1 MKKISLYILIIVSLI
16 AFFSI
21 KSSTINFDQK
31 YQDLSIKAD
40 KSMVFGDLVIGFSD
54 KFSLTVS
61 AKDYEEKTFLFSHSD
76 KVSTI
81 NLKKQ
86 NIALELKFNPKVKK
100 EKLKIYINEKQVLL
114 NEKIFLVPGEY
125 NLKVLSEEFLKF
137 EKKFNLGSKDTSKEF
152 LVELKK
158 KDENKVKFEIK
169 TTPRAAQIF
178 IDGEFVGDS
187 PVSINLNKI
196 SQRIEIAKIGYDSVI
211 FPLEKIKDLS
221 LLDVNLN
228 PELGEVEFLSEPKAE
243 VFINKKYIG
252 VTPIILKL
260 QTVKQDY
267 ELIKENYRSIKGSIT
282 PNSDRKL
289 KISRSLLTEKEALI
303 KDARKNL
310 TNTVGI
316 SFELISP
323 SNVVVGS
330 YPDEIRRK
338 RNETI
343 KNVQLSRHFIV
354 SKFLITESQF
364 FLSKGSGS
372 GSKELPIRNISW
384 EEAAEFCNWL
394 SKKEGYKPFYLFK
407 ENGSYELNV
416 NSTGYRLLTEAEWEY
431 VARGSARKIY
441 PWGNEQEIS
450 EAVGNFA
457 DESLNGEVNFY
468 IKNYYDDYKER
479 SPIDAFLPNEKGLHD
494 LGGNLSEW
502 VTDFYS
508 EDLISS
514 KEVLK
519 NYLGPEFGNSHVVK
533 GSNYLSSSYHE
544 LGYSF
549 RNNGEVASD
558 VVGFRIARWVY

>member
-1 MKKISLYILIIVSLI
+1 MKKISLYILIVISLL

-21 KSSTINFDQK
+21 KSSTINFDQE
-31 YQDLSIKAD
+31 YQDLNIEAE

-54 KFSLTVS
+54 TFSLTVS
-61 AKDYEEKTFLFSHSD
+61 AKNYEKKTFLFSHSN

-100 EKLKIYINEKQVLL
+100 EKLKIYINEKQVLV

-125 NLKVLSEEFLKF
+125 NLKILSEEFLKF
-137 EKKFNLGSKDTSKEF
+137 EKKFNLGSKDTFKEF

-158 KDENKVKFEIK
+158 KDENIAKFEIK

-187 PVSINLNKI
+187 PVSINLDKI
-196 SQRIEIAKIGYDSVI
+196 SQRIEIAKIGYESVI

-221 LLDVNLN
+221 LLEVNLN

-252 VTPIILKL
+252 VTPINLKL
-260 QTVKQDY
+260 QTIKQDY
-267 ELIKENYRSIKGSIT
+267 ELIRENYRSIKGSIT
-282 PNSDRKL
+282 PNSARKL

-303 KDARKNL
+303 EEARKSLKNSI
-310 TNTVGI
+310 GI
-316 SFELISP
+316 SFELFSP
-323 SNVVVGS
+323 INVVVGS

-343 KNVQLSRHFIV
+343 KKVQLSRHFIV

-372 GSKELPIRNISW
+372 GSKELPIRNVSW
-384 EEAAEFCNWL
+384 EEAAAFCNWL

>member
-1 MKKISLYILIIVSLI
+1 MKKISLYILIVISLL

-21 KSSTINFDQK
+21 KSSTINFDQE
-31 YQDLSIKAD
+31 YQDLNIEAE

-54 KFSLTVS
+54 TFNLTVS
-61 AKDYEEKTFLFSHSD
+61 AKNYEKKTFLFSHSN

-100 EKLKIYINEKQVLL
+100 EKLKIYINEKQVLV

-125 NLKVLSEEFLKF
+125 NLKILSEEFLKF
-137 EKKFNLGSKDTSKEF
+137 EKKFNLGSKDTFKEF

-158 KDENKVKFEIK
+158 KDENIAKFEIK

-178 IDGEFVGDS
+178 IDGEFAGDS
-187 PVSINLNKI
+187 PVSINLDKI
-196 SQRIEIAKIGYDSVI
+196 SQRIEIAKIGYESVI

-221 LLDVNLN
+221 LLEVNLN

-252 VTPIILKL
+252 VTPINLKL
-260 QTVKQDY
+260 QTIKQDY
-267 ELIKENYRSIKGSIT
+267 ELIRENYRSIKGSIT
-282 PNSDRKL
+282 PNSARKL

-303 KDARKNL
+303 EEARKSLKNSI
-310 TNTVGI
+310 GI
-316 SFELISP
+316 SFELFSP
-323 SNVVVGS
+323 INVVVGS

-343 KNVQLSRHFIV
+343 KKVQLSRHFIV

-372 GSKELPIRNISW
+372 GSKELPIRNVSW
-384 EEAAEFCNWL
+384 EEAAAFCNWL

>member
-1 MKKISLYILIIVSLI
+1 MKKLSLYILTIISLL

-21 KSSTINFDQK
+21 KSSTINFDKK
-31 YQDLSIKAD
+31 YQDLNIKAN
-40 KSMVFGDLVIGFSD
+40 KSMIFGDLVIGFSD
-54 KFSLTVS
+54 NFSLTVS
-61 AKDYEEKTFLFSHSD
+61 AKDYEEKTFLFSHSN

-86 NIALELKFNPKVKK
+86 NIGLELRFNPKVKK
-100 EKLKIYINEKQVLL
+100 EKLKIYINEKQVLI

-125 NLKVLSEEFLKF
+125 SLKILSEEFLKF
-137 EKKFNLGSKDTSKEF
+137 EKKFNISPQDTLKEF

-169 TTPRAAQIF
+169 TTPVAAQVF
-178 IDGEFVGDS
+178 IDGEFFGDS

-196 SQRIEIAKIGYDSVI
+196 SQRIEIAKIGYESVLI
-211 FPLEKIKDLS
+211 PLERIKDLS
-221 LLDVNLN
+221 LIDVNLN
-228 PELGEVEFLSEPKAE
+228 PELGEVEFLSQPKAE
-243 VFINKKYIG
+243 VLINKKSIG
-252 VTPIILKL
+252 ETPITLKL
-260 QTVKQDY
+260 QTIKQDY

-289 KISRSLLTEKEALI
+289 KVSRSLLTEKEALI
-303 KDARKNL
+303 KEARKSL
-310 TNTVGI
+310 TNSIGI

-330 YPDEIRRK
+330 YTDEIRRK

-343 KNVQLSRHFIV
+343 KNIKLSRHFLV
-354 SKFLITESQF
+354 SKFLITEFQF
-364 FLSKGSGS
+364 FLSKATES
-372 GSKELPIRNISW
+372 GSKELPVRNVSW
-384 EEAAEFCNWL
+384 KEAALFCNWL
-394 SKKEGYKPFYLFK
+394 STKEGYKPFYLFK
-407 ENGSYELNV
+407 ENGSYELNT

-431 VARGSARKIY
+431 VARGLARKVY

-457 DESLNGEVNFY
+457 DESLSGEVNFY
-468 IKNYYDDYKER
+468 IQNYYDDYKDR
-479 SPIDAFLPNEKGLHD
+479 SPIDAFAPNEKGLHD

-508 EDLISS
+508 EDLIFSN
-514 KEVLK
+514 EAL
-519 NYLGPEFGNSHVVK
+519 NDYLGPEFGNSHVVK

-544 LGYSF
+544 LGFSF
-549 RNNGEVASD
+549 RDSGEVASD

>member
-1 MKKISLYILIIVSLI
+1 MKKISLYILIIVSLL

-31 YQDLSIKAD
+31 YQDLNIKAD

-61 AKDYEEKTFLFSHSD
+61 AKDYEEKTFLFSHSN

-86 NIALELKFNPKVKK
+86 NIAFELKFDPNIKK
-100 EKLKIYINEKQVLL
+100 EKLKIYINEKQFLL

-125 NLKVLSEEFLKF
+125 NLKILSEEFLKF
-137 EKKFNLGSKDTSKEF
+137 EKKFNISPQDTLKEF

-158 KDENKVKFEIK
+158 KDENIKKFEIK
-169 TTPRAAQIF
+169 TTPGAAQVF

-187 PVSINLNKI
+187 PVSVNQNKI
-196 SQRIEIAKIGYDSVI
+196 SQRIEIAKIGYESVL
-211 FPLEKIKDLS
+211 FPLEKIKNLT

-243 VFINKKYIG
+243 VLVNKKYIG
-252 VTPIILKL
+252 TTPITFKL
-260 QTVKQDY
+260 QTIKQDY
-267 ELIKENYRSIKGSIT
+267 ELIRENYRSIKGSIT
-282 PNSDRKL
+282 PNSSRKL
-289 KISRSLLTEKEALI
+289 KVSRSLLTEKEALI
-303 KDARKNL
+303 KGARKNL
-310 TNTVGI
+310 TNTIGI
-316 SFELISP
+316 SFELFSP

-330 YPDEIRRK
+330 YTDEIRRK

-343 KNVQLSRHFIV
+343 KNIKLSRHFLV

-364 FLSKGSGS
+364 FLSKGTES
-372 GSKELPIRNISW
+372 GSKELPVRNVSW
-384 EEAAEFCNWL
+384 KEAALFCNWL
-394 SKKEGYKPFYLFK
+394 STKEGYKPFYLFK
-407 ENGSYELNV
+407 ENGSYELNTI
-416 NSTGYRLLTEAEWEY
+416 SRGYRLLSEAEWEY

-441 PWGNEQEIS
+441 PWGNEQNIG

-479 SPIDAFLPNEKGLHD
+479 SPVDAFAPNEKGLHD

-508 EDLISS
+508 EDLILSN
-514 KEVLK
+514 EAL
-519 NYLGPEFGNSHVVK
+519 NDYLGPEFGNSHVVK

-544 LGYSF
+544 LGFSF
-549 RNNGEVASD
+549 RDSGEVASD
-558 VVGFRIARWVY
+558 IVGFRIARWVY

>member
-31 YQDLSIKAD
+31 YQDLNIKAD

-100 EKLKIYINEKQVLL
+100 EKLKIYINEKQVLV

-289 KISRSLLTEKEALI
+289 KVSRSLLTEKEALI

>member
-100 EKLKIYINEKQVLL
+100 EKLKIYINEKQVLV

-407 ENGSYELNV
+407 ENESYELNV

>member
-1 MKKISLYILIIVSLI
+1 MKKISLYILVIVSLI

-100 EKLKIYINEKQVLL
+100 EKLKIYINEKQVLV

-228 PELGEVEFLSEPKAE
+228 PELG
-243 VFINKKYIG
+243 
-252 VTPIILKL
+252 KL
-260 QTVKQDY
+260 
-267 ELIKENYRSIKGSIT
+267 
-282 PNSDRKL
+282 
-289 KISRSLLTEKEALI
+289 
-303 KDARKNL
+303 
-310 TNTVGI
+310 
-316 SFELISP
+316 
-323 SNVVVGS
+323 
-330 YPDEIRRK
+330 
-338 RNETI
+338 
-343 KNVQLSRHFIV
+343 
-354 SKFLITESQF
+354 
-364 FLSKGSGS
+364 
-372 GSKELPIRNISW
+372 
-384 EEAAEFCNWL
+384 
-394 SKKEGYKPFYLFK
+394 
-407 ENGSYELNV
+407 
-416 NSTGYRLLTEAEWEY
+416 
-431 VARGSARKIY
+431 
-441 PWGNEQEIS
+441 
-450 EAVGNFA
+450 NF
-457 DESLNGEVNFY
+457 
-468 IKNYYDDYKER
+468 
-479 SPIDAFLPNEKGLHD
+479 
-494 LGGNLSEW
+494 
-502 VTDFYS
+502 
-508 EDLISS
+508 
-514 KEVLK
+514 
-519 NYLGPEFGNSHVVK
+519 
-533 GSNYLSSSYHE
+533 
-544 LGYSF
+544 
-549 RNNGEVASD
+549 
-558 VVGFRIARWVY
+558 

>member
-1 MKKISLYILIIVSLI
+1 MKKISLYILIVISLL

-21 KSSTINFDQK
+21 KSSTINFDQE
-31 YQDLSIKAD
+31 YQDLNIKAD

-54 KFSLTVS
+54 TFSLTVS
-61 AKDYEEKTFLFSHSD
+61 AKNYEKKTFLFSHSN

-86 NIALELKFNPKVKK
+86 NVALELKFNPEVKK
-100 EKLKIYINEKQVLL
+100 EKLKIYINEKQVLV

-125 NLKVLSEEFLKF
+125 NLKILSEEFLKF
-137 EKKFNLGSKDTSKEF
+137 EKKFNISPQDTSKEF

-158 KDENKVKFEIK
+158 KEENKVKFEIK
-169 TTPRAAQIF
+169 TTPRAAQVF

-187 PVSINLNKI
+187 PVSVNLNKI
-196 SQRIEIAKIGYDSVI
+196 SQRIEIDKIGYESVL
-211 FPLEKIKDLS
+211 FPKEKIKDLS
-221 LLDVNLN
+221 LLDINLN

-243 VFINKKYIG
+243 VLINKKYIG
-252 VTPIILKL
+252 ETPINLKL
-260 QTVKQDY
+260 QTIKQNY
-267 ELIKENYRSIKGSIT
+267 ELKKENYRSIKGTIT

-289 KISRSLLTEKEALI
+289 KVSRSLFTEKEALI
-303 KDARKNL
+303 EEARKSL
-310 TNTVGI
+310 KNTVGI
-316 SFELISP
+316 SFELIPP
-323 SNVVVGS
+323 SNIVVGS
-330 YPDEIRRK
+330 YPNEIRRK

-343 KNVQLSRHFIV
+343 KNIKLSRHFLV
-354 SKFLITESQF
+354 SKYLITESQF
-364 FLSKGSGS
+364 FLSKGSES
-372 GSKELPIRNISW
+372 GSKELPIRNVSW
-384 EEAAEFCNWL
+384 KEAALFCNWL
-394 SKKEGYKPFYLFK
+394 STKEGYKPFYLFK
-407 ENGSYELNV
+407 ENGSYELNI

-431 VARGSARKIY
+431 VARGSTRKIY
-441 PWGNEQEIS
+441 PWGNEQDIS

-479 SPIDAFLPNEKGLHD
+479 SPVDAFAPNEKGLHD

-508 EDLISS
+508 EDLILSN
-514 KEVLK
+514 EAL
-519 NYLGPEFGNSHVVK
+519 NDYLGPEFGNSHVVK

-544 LGYSF
+544 LGFSF
-549 RNNGEVASD
+549 RDSGEVASD

>member
-1 MKKISLYILIIVSLI
+1 M
-16 AFFSI
+16 
-21 KSSTINFDQK
+21 
-31 YQDLSIKAD
+31 
-40 KSMVFGDLVIGFSD
+40 
-54 KFSLTVS
+54 
-61 AKDYEEKTFLFSHSD
+61 
-76 KVSTI
+76 
-81 NLKKQ
+81 
-86 NIALELKFNPKVKK
+86 P
-100 EKLKIYINEKQVLL
+100 
-114 NEKIFLVPGEY
+114 EY

>member
-100 EKLKIYINEKQVLL
+100 EKLKIYINEKQVLV

-125 NLKVLSEEFLKF
+125 NLKVLSEDFLKF

-187 PVSINLNKI
+187 PVSIDQNKI

>member
-100 EKLKIYINEKQVLL
+100 EKLKIYINEKQVLV

-338 RNETI
+338 RNESI
-343 KNVQLSRHFIV
+343 KHVQLSRHFIV

-468 IKNYYDDYKER
+468 IKNYYDGYKER
-479 SPIDAFLPNEKGLHD
+479 SPINAFLPNEKGLHD

>member
-1 MKKISLYILIIVSLI
+1 MKKIPLYILIIISLL

-31 YQDLSIKAD
+31 YQDLNIEAD
-40 KSMVFGDLVIGFSD
+40 KSMIFGDLVIGFSD
-54 KFSLTVS
+54 SFSLTVS
-61 AKDYEEKTFLFSHSD
+61 AKNYEEKTFLFNHSN

-86 NIALELKFNPKVKK
+86 NIPLQLEFSQEVKK
-100 EKLKIYINEKQVLL
+100 EKLKIYINEKQVLV

-125 NLKVLSEEFLKF
+125 NLKILSEEFLKF
-137 EKKFNLGSKDTSKEF
+137 EKKFNISSKDTLKEF

-158 KDENKVKFEIK
+158 RDENKAKFEIN
-169 TTPRAAQIF
+169 TTPVAAQIF

-187 PVSINLNKI
+187 PVSVNLNKI
-196 SQRIEIAKIGYDSVI
+196 SQRIEITKIGYESVL
-211 FPLEKIKDLS
+211 FPLEKIKNLT
-221 LLDVNLN
+221 LLDVKLN
-228 PELGEVEFLSEPKAE
+228 PELGEVEFLSKPKAE
-243 VFINKKYIG
+243 ILINKKYIG
-252 VTPIILKL
+252 VTPITLKL
-260 QTVKQDY
+260 QTIKQDY
-267 ELIKENYRSIKGSIT
+267 ELVRKNYRSIKGSIT
-282 PNSDRKL
+282 PNSSRKL
-289 KISRSLLTEKEALI
+289 KVSRSLLTEKEALI
-303 KDARKNL
+303 EEARKSL
-310 TNTVGI
+310 TNSVGI
-316 SFELISP
+316 SFELFSP

-343 KNVQLSRHFIV
+343 KNIQLSRHFLV
-354 SKFLITESQF
+354 SKFLVTESQF
-364 FLSKGSGS
+364 FLSKGSNS

-384 EEAAEFCNWL
+384 EEAAAFCNWL
-394 SKKEGYKPFYLFK
+394 SKKEGYKPFYIFK
-407 ENGSYELNV
+407 ENGSYELNI

-431 VARGSARKIY
+431 IARGSDRKIY
-441 PWGNEQEIS
+441 PWGNVQEVS

-479 SPIDAFLPNEKGLHD
+479 SPIDAFSPNEKGLHD

-514 KEVLK
+514 KESLN

-544 LGYSF
+544 LGFSF
-549 RNNGEVASD
+549 RDSGEVASD

>member
-1 MKKISLYILIIVSLI
+1 MKKISLYILIIVSLL

-31 YQDLSIKAD
+31 YQDLNIKAD

>member
-1 MKKISLYILIIVSLI
+1 MKKISLYILIVISLL

-21 KSSTINFDQK
+21 KSSTINFDQE
-31 YQDLSIKAD
+31 YQDLYIKAD

-54 KFSLTVS
+54 TFSLTVS
-61 AKDYEEKTFLFSHSD
+61 AKNYEKKTFLFSHSN

-86 NIALELKFNPKVKK
+86 NIALELKFNPEVKK
-100 EKLKIYINEKQVLL
+100 EKLKIYINEKQVLV

-125 NLKVLSEEFLKF
+125 NLKILSEEFLKF
-137 EKKFNLGSKDTSKEF
+137 EKKFNLGSKDTLKEF

-158 KDENKVKFEIK
+158 KEENKAKFEIK

-187 PVSINLNKI
+187 PVSIDLNKI
-196 SQRIEIAKIGYDSVI
+196 SQRIEIAKIGYESVI
-211 FPLEKIKDLS
+211 FPLEKLKDLS

-228 PELGEVEFLSEPKAE
+228 PELGQVEFLSEPKAE

-260 QTVKQDY
+260 QTIKQDY
-267 ELIKENYRSIKGSIT
+267 ELIRENYRSIKGSIT
-282 PNSDRKL
+282 PNSARKL

-303 KDARKNL
+303 EEARKSLKNSI
-310 TNTVGI
+310 GI
-316 SFELISP
+316 SFELFSP
-323 SNVVVGS
+323 ANVVVGS

-338 RNETI
+338 RNENI

-364 FLSKGSGS
+364 FLSNGSSS
-372 GSKELPIRNISW
+372 GSKELPIRNVSW

-468 IKNYYDDYKER
+468 IKNYYDNYKER

>member
-1 MKKISLYILIIVSLI
+1 MKKISLYILIIVSLL

-61 AKDYEEKTFLFSHSD
+61 AKDYEEKTFLFSHSN

-81 NLKKQ
+81 NLNKQ
-86 NIALELKFNPKVKK
+86 NNAFELKFNPDIKK
-100 EKLKIYINEKQVLL
+100 EKLKIKINEKQVLI

-125 NLKVLSEEFLKF
+125 SLKILSEEFLKF
-137 EKKFNLGSKDTSKEF
+137 EKKFNITPQDTLKEF

-394 SKKEGYKPFYLFK
+394 SKKKDISHFIFL
-407 ENGSYELNV
+407 
-416 NSTGYRLLTEAEWEY
+416 
-431 VARGSARKIY
+431 RK
-441 PWGNEQEIS
+441 
-450 EAVGNFA
+450 
-457 DESLNGEVNFY
+457 
-468 IKNYYDDYKER
+468 
-479 SPIDAFLPNEKGLHD
+479 
-494 LGGNLSEW
+494 
-502 VTDFYS
+502 TDPMS
-508 EDLISS
+508 
-514 KEVLK
+514 
-519 NYLGPEFGNSHVVK
+519 
-533 GSNYLSSSYHE
+533 
-544 LGYSF
+544 
-549 RNNGEVASD
+549 
-558 VVGFRIARWVY
+558 

>member
-1 MKKISLYILIIVSLI
+1 MKKISLYILIVISLL

-21 KSSTINFDQK
+21 KSSTINFDQE
-31 YQDLSIKAD
+31 YQDLYIKAD

-54 KFSLTVS
+54 TFSLTVS
-61 AKDYEEKTFLFSHSD
+61 AKNYEKKTFLFSHSN

-86 NIALELKFNPKVKK
+86 NIALELKFNPEVKK
-100 EKLKIYINEKQVLL
+100 EKLKIYINEKQVLV

-125 NLKVLSEEFLKF
+125 NLKILSEEFLKF
-137 EKKFNLGSKDTSKEF
+137 EKKFNLGSKDTLKEF

-158 KDENKVKFEIK
+158 KEENKAKFEIK

-187 PVSINLNKI
+187 PVSIDLNKI
-196 SQRIEIAKIGYDSVI
+196 SQRIEIAKIGYESVI
-211 FPLEKIKDLS
+211 FPLEKLKDLS

-260 QTVKQDY
+260 QTIKQDY
-267 ELIKENYRSIKGSIT
+267 ELIRENYRSIKGSIT
-282 PNSDRKL
+282 PNSARKL

-303 KDARKNL
+303 EEAGKSLKNSI
-310 TNTVGI
+310 GI
-316 SFELISP
+316 SFELFSP
-323 SNVVVGS
+323 ANVVVGS

-338 RNETI
+338 RNENI

-364 FLSKGSGS
+364 FLSNGSSS
-372 GSKELPIRNISW
+372 GSKELPIRNVSW

-468 IKNYYDDYKER
+468 IKNYYDNYKER

>member
-1 MKKISLYILIIVSLI
+1 MKKISLYILIVISLL

-21 KSSTINFDQK
+21 KSSTINFDQE
-31 YQDLSIKAD
+31 YQDLYIKAD

-54 KFSLTVS
+54 TFSLTVS
-61 AKDYEEKTFLFSHSD
+61 AKNYEKKTFLFSHSN

-86 NIALELKFNPKVKK
+86 NIALELKFNPEVKK
-100 EKLKIYINEKQVLL
+100 EKLKIYINEKQVLV

-125 NLKVLSEEFLKF
+125 NLKILSEEFLKF
-137 EKKFNLGSKDTSKEF
+137 EKKFNLGSKDTLKEF

-158 KDENKVKFEIK
+158 KEENKAKFEIK

-187 PVSINLNKI
+187 PVSIDLNKI
-196 SQRIEIAKIGYDSVI
+196 SQRIEIAKIGYESVI
-211 FPLEKIKDLS
+211 FPLEKLKDLS

-260 QTVKQDY
+260 QTIKQDY
-267 ELIKENYRSIKGSIT
+267 ELIRENYRSIKGSIT
-282 PNSDRKL
+282 PNSARKL

-303 KDARKNL
+303 EEARKSLKNSI
-310 TNTVGI
+310 GI
-316 SFELISP
+316 SFELFSP
-323 SNVVVGS
+323 ANVVVGS

-338 RNETI
+338 RNENI

-364 FLSKGSGS
+364 FLSNGSSS
-372 GSKELPIRNISW
+372 GSKELPIRNVSW

-468 IKNYYDDYKER
+468 IKNYYDNYKER

>member
-1 MKKISLYILIIVSLI
+1 MKKISLYILIVISLL

-21 KSSTINFDQK
+21 KSSTINFDQE
-31 YQDLSIKAD
+31 YQDLYIKAD

-54 KFSLTVS
+54 TFSLTVS
-61 AKDYEEKTFLFSHSD
+61 AKNYEKKTFLFSHSN

-86 NIALELKFNPKVKK
+86 NIALELKFNPEVKK
-100 EKLKIYINEKQVLL
+100 EKLKIYINEKQVLV

-125 NLKVLSEEFLKF
+125 NLKILSEEFLKF
-137 EKKFNLGSKDTSKEF
+137 EKKFNLGSKDTLKEF

-158 KDENKVKFEIK
+158 KEENKAKFEIK

-187 PVSINLNKI
+187 PVSVNLNKI
-196 SQRIEIAKIGYDSVI
+196 SQRIEIAKIGYESVLI
-211 FPLEKIKDLS
+211 PLEKIKDLT

-260 QTVKQDY
+260 QTIKQDY
-267 ELIKENYRSIKGSIT
+267 ELIRENYRSIKGSIT
-282 PNSDRKL
+282 PNSARKL

-303 KDARKNL
+303 EEARKSLKNSI
-310 TNTVGI
+310 GI
-316 SFELISP
+316 SFELFSP
-323 SNVVVGS
+323 ANVVVGS

-338 RNETI
+338 RNENI

-364 FLSKGSGS
+364 FLSNGSSS
-372 GSKELPIRNISW
+372 GSKELPIRNVSW

-468 IKNYYDDYKER
+468 IKNYYDNYKER

>member
-100 EKLKIYINEKQVLL
+100 EKLKIYINEKQVLV

-468 IKNYYDDYKER
+468 IKNYYDNYKER